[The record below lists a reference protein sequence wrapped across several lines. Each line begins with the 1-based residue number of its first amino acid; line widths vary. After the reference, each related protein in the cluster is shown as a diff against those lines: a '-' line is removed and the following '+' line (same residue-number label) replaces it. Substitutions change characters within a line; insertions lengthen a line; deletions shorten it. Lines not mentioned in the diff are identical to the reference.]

1 MAASMRRGKPT
12 RRGIGSPSDT
22 PGSDPP
28 PAQGSL
34 PRMTHRGLG
43 DSQPPKLVTM
53 HGVAPPSD
61 RPPGMPEDLSKKTL
75 ELTMEL
81 GRLAPDPPPDFS
93 DLGIAAA
100 PFEEEQSE
108 GEASEIP
115 DDRAQFRT
123 APGGG
128 RNRLS
133 GGRAIAA
140 AYVSPSTLAPGHGT
154 EPKLGPVEVAEHV
167 LREARSFQ
175 TEPSLVRKRAS
186 YNPQPPLT
194 RASGRHVWIYAAGAL
209 IVLIVLVA
217 SQFIVAEDV
226 ERTPAAGA
234 EAARTETERVESS
247 NVKSLEAPAPIPE
260 AENSTHKIAAETPI
274 SSPSQPF
281 SNESGNAATNRPIQ
295 GHAAS
300 PSQNTQSLSP
310 SAHSSTATPRTK
322 PDVTPKPA
330 TKSTPRNAE
339 PTGKKRDL
347 WLE

>member
-93 DLGIAAA
+93 DLGITAA
-100 PFEEEQSE
+100 PFEEEQSK
-108 GEASEIP
+108 GEVNEFL
-115 DDRAQFRT
+115 DVRAQFRT

-234 EAARTETERVESS
+234 EAARTETARVESS
-247 NVKSLEAPAPIPE
+247 NVKRLEAPAPV
-260 AENSTHKIAAETPI
+260 ETPI
-274 SSPSQPF
+274 SSPSPPF
-281 SNESGNAATNRPIQ
+281 SHESGNAATNRPIQ

-300 PSQNTQSLSP
+300 PSKNTQPPSP
-310 SAHSSTATPRTK
+310 SAHSSTATPRTQPGVAPK
-322 PDVTPKPA
+322 PDVAPKPA